1 MDMKKIIALLMALT
15 LLFGTTAL
23 AADYS
28 YLDGMTLEEMLA
40 LQTELEGRISAAKN
54 AAADSDPTNLGIW
67 TVRYYVD
74 EFQNPTTEGY
84 ITTSNYVVGTFSNS
98 ATTNSDL
105 YVIWLID
112 SSDVAIKL
120 LEYGRNVVKSS
131 YDSTS
136 YSITMLDPD
145 GNKVSMIGT
154 MYEGSDRNDDTLTA
168 PTAADVAALIEVQ
181 GQCDH
186 GEVAVA
192 LSAVK
197 YSVVTY
203 KDAEDAVLAQVTFR
217 TADVTAAVAA
227 ALSENHTDVTVSNLQ
242 ALFTL
247 TQTDAETAGWD
258 LSKIQLHF
266 TASCK
271 KAITYH
277 TVKYVDGCN
286 DQVFP
291 KEVYKIRHRTLT
303 PYCAANVYADEFR
316 PGYTFAGWSPAFEE
330 KVKHDVTYTAQ
341 WTAKTYTIT
350 YVGVPEG
357 VTNPNATTYTIETSV
372 QLSDLATDGFVKWTD
387 ASGNTVKEIPV
398 GTTGDITLTAN
409 IVAKPTMPKSG
420 TNVAPNLFTFQCT
433 THPEHSW
440 TISTTIS
447 ANAKR
452 TYWNSSAKRWE
463 TFVYAQF
470 YNINTTQ
477 TRKNYFGGLTH
488 HYADDAQSVKYYL
501 YWNPSA
507 SGQTSLGAAVTGQW
521 YAVSGNPIT
530 LNVWCYDKPAAPS
543 KVTTKLWIRD
553 WTNTSNYAKTTSLI
567 AGTYTVGD
575 VYKTDKGFFVD
586 VAITDLTPYLAPMAG
601 KSTGSYIID
610 PAQAPGTIGYRMKYT
625 GSTTDYKQD
634 GTGWALDTSDWTKQD
649 SLNGKTIWVIPQWT
663 TTYTDGAEGT
673 VFADK
678 VITYPTS
685 SEGIAQNAAKN
696 GKLLTPT
703 FGDAPVREGFTF
715 IGWTPA
721 ISEKLTDSITYTAQW
736 EEIVPE
742 VTPEPDPTETPVPD
756 PSEDPDP
763 TITPEPDPTVTP
775 EPDPSEAP
783 TPTITPEPD
792 PSESPAAGEG
802 EA

>member
-1 MDMKKIIALLMALT
+1 MHGIQKVLAMILMLSLLLGVCAAAQAETAQPDEAWLAGHLLTEIPAATEGDPAVQAALT
-15 LLFGTTAL
+15 ETKITARGDQVTVQGTTGL
-23 AADYS
+23 
-28 YLDGMTLEEMLA
+28 TLKDTTL
-40 LQTELEGRISAAKN
+40 TI
-54 AAADSDPTNLGIW
+54 NLRQI
-67 TVRYYVD
+67 
-74 EFQNPTTEGY
+74 TTEDKAQW
-84 ITTSNYVVGTFSNS
+84 ILNTVTPLTAEASQQ
-98 ATTNSDL
+98 
-105 YVIWLID
+105 
-112 SSDVAIKL
+112 
-120 LEYGRNVVKSS
+120 
-131 YDSTS
+131 
-136 YSITMLDPD
+136 
-145 GNKVSMIGT
+145 
-154 MYEGSDRNDDTLTA
+154 NDDTLTA

-186 GEVAVA
+186 GDIAVA

-247 TQTDAETAGWD
+247 TQTDAETADWD
-258 LSKIQLHF
+258 LSKIHLIF

-291 KEVYKIRHRTLT
+291 REVYKIRHRTLT
-303 PYCAANVYADEFR
+303 PYCTANVYADEFR

-357 VTNPNATTYTIETSV
+357 VANPNATTYTIETSV
-372 QLSDLATDGFVKWTD
+372 PLSDLATDGFVKWTD

-398 GTTGDITLTAN
+398 GTTGNITLTAN

-586 VAITDLTPYLAPMAG
+586 VAITDLTPYLTPMAG

-610 PAQAPGTIGYRMKYT
+610 PAQAPGTISYRMKYT

-756 PSEDPDP
+756 PSEEPDP
-763 TITPEPDPTVTP
+763 TITPEPDPSEDPDPTVTP
-775 EPDPSEAP
+775 EPDPSEEPDP
-783 TPTITPEPD
+783 TVTPEPD
-792 PSESPAAGEG
+792 FSESPAAGEG